1 MATVPSSVSLKP
13 HQKEFVE
20 FLLAS
25 GALTFGD
32 FTTKSGRKTPY
43 FINTGRFDD
52 GAKIASLGKFYAA
65 HIASLGLGRVDIVFG
80 PAYKGIPLCVTTA
93 IALNQN
99 HHTNIGFSFDRK
111 EVKDHGDGGLIVGSP
126 LKDGQRV
133 VIVEDVITAGTTV
146 RHVVPL
152 LKSIAQVEIAGIVLA
167 VDRRERGTGE
177 LSAVQEAERDSNV
190 QVYPI
195 VTIDHIVACLRDHAD
210 PARRLTDEQLGK
222 IAAYLEQYG
231 ARR

>member
-1 MATVPSSVSLKP
+1 MATGRPTPTLEP
-13 HQKEFVE
+13 YQREFID

-52 GAKIASLGKFYAA
+52 GVKIAQLGAFYAA
-65 HIASLGLGRVDIVFG
+65 HITALKLGGIDIVFG
-80 PAYKGIPLCVTTA
+80 PAYKGIPLCVTTS
-93 IALNQN
+93 IAL
-99 HHTNIGFSFDRK
+99 HTNHATKVGFSFDRK
-111 EVKDHGDGGLIVGSP
+111 EVKDHGDGGLIVGHP
-126 LKDGQRV
+126 IKDGHRV

-152 LKSIAQVEIAGIVLA
+152 LKSIAAVEIVGIVLA
-167 VDRRERGTGE
+167 VDRRERGTSE

-190 QVYPI
+190 RVFPI
-195 VTIDHIVACLRDHAD
+195 VTIDHITAALRDHPD
-210 PARRLTDEQLGK
+210 PTKRLRPEQLDR

-231 ARR
+231 AK